1 MVAGKGI
8 KIFFFFGF
16 FFWVRLGGNVSA
28 AELAP
33 LTASYSAVS
42 GIFTPIWLAQDK
54 GFFTNYGL
62 TVDLRF
68 VAPSAA
74 TQSLVAKSLD
84 IVMGGGE
91 FVEAGLAGARMVYIA
106 GVANRVV
113 LSLYTKPE
121 IHTLSDLRGKV
132 LAALSPGS
140 TSDFLARILLQ
151 EEGLVPGKDV
161 KILYLKSGPEI
172 LAALTQGIIDAGIIS
187 APITLKARKAGFREA
202 VNVAEKSIPMIHA
215 GVATTRDFVKE
226 HPDRARAFLQGYLEG
241 IKVAKSNAEEAK
253 TVIGKY
259 TKTTDREDLEETY
272 RTFVKAWGKVP
283 YVSAAAVQT
292 NLNFAKSPAAKTAK
306 PEQFVDNSILAELE
320 RSGFINQLYQQ

>member
-1 MVAGKGI
+1 MTRGQGI
-8 KIFFFFGF
+8 RIVFLFAF
-16 FFWVRLGGNVSA
+16 FFWVKPFGYVSA

-33 LTASYSAVS
+33 LRASYSAVS

-54 GFFTNYGL
+54 GFFANYGL

-74 TQSLVAKSLD
+74 TQSLLAKSLD
-84 IVMGGGE
+84 IVIGGGE
-91 FVEAGLAGARMVYIA
+91 FIEAGLAGARMVYIA

-113 LSLYTKPE
+113 LSLYAKPE
-121 IHTLSDLRGKV
+121 IHALSDLRGKV

-151 EEGLVPGKDV
+151 EESLVPGKEV

-187 APITLKARKAGFREA
+187 APMTLKAQKAGLREA
-202 VNVAEKSIPMIHA
+202 VNAGEKNIPMIHA
-215 GVATTRDFVKE
+215 AVATTRDFLKE
-226 HPDRARAFLQGYLEG
+226 HPDRARAFLQGYLAG
-241 IKVAKSNAEEAK
+241 IKYAKSNAEEAMA
-253 TVIGKY
+253 VVGKY
-259 TKTTDREDLEETY
+259 TKTTDREDMEETY
-272 RTFVKAWGKVP
+272 RTFVKVWEKVP

-292 NLNFAKSPAAKTAK
+292 NLNFAMSPAAKTAK

>member
-1 MVAGKGI
+1 MAAGKGLM
-8 KIFFFFGF
+8 IFFLLAF
-16 FFWVRLGGNVSA
+16 FFWARLAGDVSG

-33 LTASYSAVS
+33 LRASYSAVS
-42 GIFTPIWLAQDK
+42 GIFTPVWLAQDK
-54 GFFTNYGL
+54 GFFANYGL

-91 FVEAGLAGARMVYIA
+91 FVEAGLAGAGMVYVA
-106 GVANRVV
+106 GIANRVV
-113 LSLYTKPE
+113 LSLYAKPE

-151 EEGLVPGKDV
+151 EEGLVGGRDV
-161 KILYLKSGPEI
+161 KIIYLKSGPEI

-187 APITLKARKAGFREA
+187 APVTLKARKAGFREA
-202 VNVAEKSIPMIHA
+202 VNVPEKNIPMIHA
-215 GVATTRDFVKE
+215 AVATTRDFLKE
-226 HPDRARAFLQGYLEG
+226 HPDRARAFLQGYIEG
-241 IKVAKSNAEEAK
+241 IKYAKSNAEEAM
-253 TVIGKY
+253 TVVGKY

-272 RTFVKAWGKVP
+272 RTFVKAWEKVP

-306 PEQFVDNSILAELE
+306 PELFIDNSIMAELE